1 MSQELDAKVATL
13 VLGLDGADMLKDE
26 QMFPRHGALPEYTT
40 DPRDDYKVLKHVRE
54 TWDYHARYRFSIEM
68 VELMRGRKTA
78 HPIMAY
84 EPGDYSKAALAVKE
98 AA

>member
-13 VLGLDGADMLKDE
+13 VMGLNGDEMLKDE

-54 TWDYHARYRFSIEM
+54 TWDFNQRYRFSDYLIER
-68 VELMRGRKTA
+68 MRARRCT

-84 EPGDYSKAALAVKE
+84 EPGDYSIAALAVKE
-98 AA
+98 AP